1 MTPLF
6 LLKPLADVHIIYIH
20 IYDLHIIYIYIE
32 RYKYIDID
40 IDINRSIV
48 VVSAMAC
55 FSSDTYIR
63 KTLAESTSSAKKNL
77 KSRPNLL
84 ANEDESGANERG
96 VDERERGRKTKGC
109 VYL

>member
-20 IYDLHIIYIYIE
+20 IYDIHIIYIYIE

-48 VVSAMAC
+48 VLSAMGC

-63 KTLAESTSSAKKNL
+63 KKLAESTSSARGKKTHK
-77 KSRPNLL
+77 KSSKFTGQRRRIR
-84 ANEDESGANERG
+84 S
-96 VDERERGRKTKGC
+96 K
-109 VYL
+109 